1 MISITCD
8 CDVFQYYES
17 LIVEARSKQECSVA
31 EAVEQTVV
39 NKMQELQNE
48 IEKCEEEKSGIT
60 EVRVS
65 LPLFYFD
72 HCSILERFPYA
83 ILGFQV
89 NRKLIKEQETWRKKA
104 KEIEERCK
112 MFALLS

>member
-1 MISITCD
+1 MQPPNVMFMQEISIIYD

-17 LIVEARSKQECSVA
+17 LIVEARSKQESSIA

-65 LPLFYFD
+65 LP
-72 HCSILERFPYA
+72 CSL
-83 ILGFQV
+83 
-89 NRKLIKEQETWRKKA
+89 LIIVT
-104 KEIEERCK
+104 CLTCFL
-112 MFALLS
+112 MH

>member
-65 LPLFYFD
+65 LCL
-72 HCSILERFPYA
+72 CSILIIVQF
-83 ILGFQV
+83 LKGFLMQYWV
-89 NRKLIKEQETWRKKA
+89 FR
-104 KEIEERCK
+104 
-112 MFALLS
+112 